1 MAGPPAILRTPPRP
15 FAPEQ
20 SWRLEADA
28 LVRRSGRRE
37 TRWPL
42 ASLER
47 LTLAARKTPY
57 GKPLR
62 FARLRLGRH
71 VETIACGEASDY
83 AAFVRALALAAAE
96 QAPGARFEA
105 EGGRVAATLAVT
117 AALLGAGAA
126 AMALSALMAGLA
138 PMALDLL
145 ARLSF
150 LLILIFAV
158 TPWIGRAKP
167 AMLDPRALPA
177 FLTGP

>member
-1 MAGPPAILRTPPRP
+1 MAGPSAILRTPRP

-20 SWRLEADA
+20 SYRLEADA
-28 LVRRSGRRE
+28 LIRCSGRRE

-42 ASLER
+42 ASLQR

-71 VETIACGEASDY
+71 METIACGPDASDY
-83 AAFVRALALAAAE
+83 AAFMRALAAAAAE
-96 QAPGARFEA
+96 QAPGARFET
-105 EGGRVAATLAVT
+105 EGRRVTAILAMT

-126 AMALSALMAGLA
+126 AMALSALTAGLA

-145 ARLSF
+145 ARLGF

-158 TPWIGRAKP
+158 TPWIGRARP
-167 AMLDPRALPA
+167 APLDPHALPA
-177 FLTGP
+177 LLTGP